1 MSMTALRF
9 AIAWLALGAG
19 AGMHAQVPAPK
30 VPAETRPNVVLILA
44 DDLGYGEL
52 GCYGQEKIQTPHLDR
67 LAAEGLRFTQA
78 YSGAPVCA
86 PSRCVLLTGKHTGH
100 AEIRGNREQKDA
112 AGKSLEGQ
120 HPLSA
125 AALTLPELFQRAG
138 YATAAFGKWGLGQ
151 AGTSGAPNA
160 QGFELFFGVTCQR
173 VAHSYYP
180 RFVWRNGVQ
189 ELLNEKPVPGHAK
202 KLEGEIRYEDWS
214 GERHLSSA
222 VRDEALRWLAARKD
236 DGRPFF
242 LYLPFLE
249 PHVAMQPERSFV
261 ERYPAEW
268 DPEPYRGQC
277 GYTPHPR
284 PRAGYAAMISQLD
297 DNVGR
302 IVAALEAQGL
312 AENTLIVFTSDN
324 GTTHEHAGDPEL
336 GVGGVDGKF
345 FRSTAGLRGRK
356 GSVYEGGI
364 RVPLLARWKGR
375 LPANQVIDA
384 PLHSADLLPTLCAF
398 AGIAAP
404 AEVDGRDERALFE
417 RGERSEDPARFVW
430 VFPEY
435 GGQVA
440 VRFGDWKLLRRGLST
455 KQLGAW
461 ELYDLAADPLEQK
474 NLATARPEIVSR
486 GIAILREEV
495 APNESFPLAIPD
507 LEK

>member
-1 MSMTALRF
+1 MRRT
-9 AIAWLALGAG
+9 LALFFLALTT
-19 AGMHAQVPAPK
+19 ASAVDAQSTPPNS
-30 VPAETRPNVVLILA
+30 RPNIVLILA

-52 GCYGQEKIQTPHLDR
+52 GCYGQEKIKTPHLDR

-86 PSRCVLLTGKHTGH
+86 PSRCVLLTGQHTGH
-100 AEIRGNREQKDA
+100 AEIRGNREQRDA
-112 AGKSLEGQ
+112 AGKTIEGQ

-125 AALTLPELFQRAG
+125 EALTLPQLFQRAG

-151 AGTSGAPNA
+151 AGTSGGPNEK
-160 QGFELFFGVTCQR
+160 GFALFFGVTCQR

-180 RFVWRNGVQ
+180 RSVWRNGVQ
-189 ELLNEKPVPGHAK
+189 ELLNAKPVPGHAK
-202 KLEGEIRYEDWS
+202 KLEGEIRTEDWS
-214 GERHLSSA
+214 SARHLSSA
-222 VRDEALRWLAARKD
+222 VRDEALRWLAERKK

-249 PHVAMQPERSFV
+249 PHVAMQPERAYV
-261 ERYPAEW
+261 EAYPEEW
-268 DPEPYRGQC
+268 DDRPYRGQC

-324 GTTHEHAGDPEL
+324 GTTHEHQGDPVL
-336 GVGGVDGKF
+336 GVGGVDGEF

-364 RVPLLARWKGR
+364 RVPLLARWKGK
-375 LPANQVIDA
+375 LAAGATIDT
-384 PLHSADLLPTLCAF
+384 PVHGADLLPTLCAF

-404 AEVDGRDERALFE
+404 NELDGRDLHATFEQPTQLPERA
-417 RGERSEDPARFVW
+417 SFVW

-440 VRFGDWKLLRRGLST
+440 VRFGDRKLLRRGLST
-455 KQLGAW
+455 KQIGAW
-461 ELYDLAADPLEQK
+461 ELYDLAADPLERHD
-474 NLATARPEIVSR
+474 LAAAQPEIVR
-486 GIAILREEV
+486 QGIEILRKEV
-495 APNESFPLAIPD
+495 APNEAFPLAIP
-507 LEK
+507 EFAK

>member
-1 MSMTALRF
+1 MDSSALAQSGDGHRAEPGAASEALRAELVGEF
-9 AIAWLALGAG
+9 RSAPRPALGGSREPARRRERRADPRAESAARVGGVGLGGVRDDPRAIEQLRAAERRRRASLGAAHPDRDGVEVSRSVLRRVIAASALLACLAHAG
-19 AGMHAQVPAPK
+19 F
-30 VPAETRPNVVLILA
+30 AEGEPGASSASAARPRPNIVLILA

-52 GCYGQEKIQTPHLDR
+52 GCYGQEKIKTPHLDR

-112 AGKSLEGQ
+112 NGKSLEGQ

-125 AALTLPELFQRAG
+125 AALTLPQLFQRAG

-151 AGTSGAPNA
+151 AGTSGAPNEK
-160 QGFELFFGVTCQR
+160 GFELFFGVTCQR

-180 RFVWRNGVQ
+180 RFVWRNGAQ

-202 KLEGEIRYEDWS
+202 RLEGEIRTEDWS
-214 GERHLSSA
+214 SARHLSSA
-222 VRDEALRWLAARKD
+222 VRDEALRWLAERKE

-268 DPEPYRGQC
+268 DREPYRGQC

-297 DNVGR
+297 DHVGR

-324 GTTHEHAGDPEL
+324 GTTHEHNGDPVL
-336 GVGGVDGKF
+336 GVGGVDGEF
-345 FRSTAGLRGRK
+345 F
-356 GSVYEGGI
+356 
-364 RVPLLARWKGR
+364 
-375 LPANQVIDA
+375 
-384 PLHSADLLPTLCAF
+384 
-398 AGIAAP
+398 
-404 AEVDGRDERALFE
+404 
-417 RGERSEDPARFVW
+417 
-430 VFPEY
+430 
-435 GGQVA
+435 
-440 VRFGDWKLLRRGLST
+440 
-455 KQLGAW
+455 
-461 ELYDLAADPLEQK
+461 
-474 NLATARPEIVSR
+474 
-486 GIAILREEV
+486 
-495 APNESFPLAIPD
+495 
-507 LEK
+507 